1 LGPVGAQRADFFGGG
16 LMSDLSE
23 LTDLL
28 DRLDAA
34 EIQYTLSSVSE
45 GSIVVGIDVPGEHWK
60 VEFMDD
66 GDIDV
71 EIYKGDGQV
80 FDYSIIEDL
89 FEEDDDD

>member
-1 LGPVGAQRADFFGGG
+1 
-16 LMSDLSE
+16 MSDLSE

-34 EIQYTLSSVSE
+34 EIQYTLASVSE
-45 GSIVVGIDVPGEHWK
+45 GAVEVGIDVPGEHWK

-66 GDIDV
+66 GDIEV

-80 FDYSIIEDL
+80 FDDN
-89 FEEDDDD
+89 DDDDNDDDPD

>member
-1 LGPVGAQRADFFGGG
+1 
-16 LMSDLSE
+16 MSDLSE

-34 EIQYTLSSVSE
+34 EIPYTLASVSE
-45 GSIVVGIDVPGEHWK
+45 GSIVVGIDVSGEHWK

>member
-1 LGPVGAQRADFFGGG
+1 
-16 LMSDLSE
+16 MSDLSE

-34 EIQYTLSSVSE
+34 EIPYTLSSVSE
-45 GSIVVGIDVPGEHWK
+45 GSIVVGIDVPDEHWK

-71 EIYKGDGQV
+71 EIFKSDGEV
-80 FDYSIIEDL
+80 FEYSVVEDL
-89 FEEDDDD
+89 FDGDEDE

>member
-1 LGPVGAQRADFFGGG
+1 
-16 LMSDLSE
+16 MSDLSE

-45 GSIVVGIDVPGEHWK
+45 GAITVGIDVTSEHWK

-66 GDIDV
+66 GDIEV
-71 EIYKGDGQV
+71 EIFKGDGQV
-80 FDYSIIEDL
+80 FDYGIIEDL
-89 FEEDDDD
+89 FDADEDE

>member
-1 LGPVGAQRADFFGGG
+1 
-16 LMSDLSE
+16 MSDLSD

-34 EIQYTLSSVSE
+34 EIQYTLSSVNE
-45 GSIVVGIDVPGEHWK
+45 GSIVVAIDVPGEHWK

-71 EIYKGDGQV
+71 EIFKSDGEV
-80 FDYSIIEDL
+80 FEYSVVEDL
-89 FEEDDDD
+89 FDGDEDE